1 MRQVYSEILRETEAV
16 GWAAPRQ
23 RVSLPKARLLWI
35 VLRHGL
41 VD

>member
-1 MRQVYSEILRETEAV
+1 MRQVYSEILSKMEIE
-16 GWAAPRQ
+16 GWGPPR
-23 RVSLPKARLLWI
+23 RRISLPRMRLIWI